1 MARTSSKSGA
11 VTTTS
16 LEIDHEAIAAREAEV
31 AGKTDEEIMAHLAE
45 RFEILDSMTRAVKA
59 GHVNAMIV
67 SGPPGVGKSHGV
79 ATVLERDGLF
89 DKIAERKPKFEIIK
103 GSMTAI
109 GLYCK
114 LYEFSDP
121 NSVLVFDD
129 CDSILFD
136 DVSLNVL
143 KAALDSN
150 ERRFI
155 NWNADSRILRSED
168 IPNRFEFKGA
178 AIFVTNIKFQHIKSK
193 KLKDHLNALES
204 RCHYIDLE
212 MDTVRE
218 KLLHIRQTVTK
229 ANMLEKHNLGEEGE
243 AEVLEFIAANATRLR
258 ELSLRMV
265 LKIADLRKSFPANW
279 KSMVTAT
286 CMIRA

>member
-1 MARTSSKSGA
+1 MARPKASA
-11 VTTTS
+11 VTSTS
-16 LEIDHEAIAAREAEV
+16 MELDHEAIAAREAEV

-45 RFEILDSMTRAVKA
+45 RFEILDNMTRAVKS
-59 GHVNAMIV
+59 GDVNAMIV

-79 ATVLERDGLF
+79 EAVLNHTALL
-89 DKIAERKPKFEIIK
+89 DKLAERKPKFEIVK

-114 LYEFSDP
+114 LYEFRDP
-121 NSVLVFDD
+121 NCVLVFDD

-150 ERRFI
+150 DHRYI
-155 NWNADSRILRSED
+155 NWNADSRILRAED
-168 IPNRFEFKGA
+168 IPNRFEFMGA
-178 AIFVTNIKFQHIKSK
+178 AIFITNIKFAHIRSK

-218 KLLHIRQTVTK
+218 KLLHIKQTVDK
-229 ANMLEKHNLGEEGE
+229 ARMLERHELGADGE
-243 AEVLEFIAANATRLR
+243 AEVTNFISENAGMLR

-265 LKIADLRKSFPANW
+265 LKIADLRKSFPSNW
-279 KSMVTAT
+279 QAMAKAT
-286 CMIRA
+286 CMRRA